1 MARPGDVF
9 VGATS
14 ELDTLAV
21 HAVKKRDGGLGV
33 ILINKDFLRSAVA
46 TVTVSGYAYAAKGT
60 RYDYGKLTIDA
71 DNTIT
76 EEPID
81 NLGRTF
87 TVELPRYGV
96 TAIVIPKEQ

>member
-1 MARPGDVF
+1 M
-9 VGATS
+9 
-14 ELDTLAV
+14 AV
-21 HAVKKRDGGLGV
+21 HAVKKRNGGLGV
-33 ILINKDFLRSAVA
+33 ILIYKDFLRSAVA
-46 TVTVSGYAYAAKGT
+46 TVTVSGYAYAAKGA
-60 RYDYGKLTIDA
+60 RYDYGKFTID
-71 DNTIT
+71 DGKTIT